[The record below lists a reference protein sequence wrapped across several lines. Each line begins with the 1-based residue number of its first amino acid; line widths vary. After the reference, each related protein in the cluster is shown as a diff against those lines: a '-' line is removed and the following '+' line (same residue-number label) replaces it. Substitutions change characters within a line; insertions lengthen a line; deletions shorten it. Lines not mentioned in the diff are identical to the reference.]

1 MFVVH
6 VADFIAAHGALGV
19 FTEQPIEHFHVIH
32 RRVQQMYCGQ
42 DEKLKR
48 ELVLR
53 KLVANAV
60 WRRPEEVDGRDFDCD
75 DDDDC

>member
-1 MFVVH
+1 
-6 VADFIAAHGALGV
+6 
-19 FTEQPIEHFHVIH
+19 
-32 RRVQQMYCGQ
+32 MYCGQ